1 MLAEQ
6 INQAVSEGVNYL
18 LADGAFQANRRKQKA
33 KKPGCAANLLQ
44 ASANFLPAQNHFI

>member
-6 INQAVSEGVNYL
+6 IDQGTSEGVNYL
-18 LADGAFQANRRKQKA
+18 LAAGAFQANGWKQKA
-33 KKPGCAANLLQ
+33 KKASCAADLLQ